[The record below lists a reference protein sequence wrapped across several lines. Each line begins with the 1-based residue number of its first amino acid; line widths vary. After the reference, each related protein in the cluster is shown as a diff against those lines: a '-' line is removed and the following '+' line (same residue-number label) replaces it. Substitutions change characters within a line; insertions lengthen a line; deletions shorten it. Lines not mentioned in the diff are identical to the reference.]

1 MDTTRGRTM
10 GSRRLSSL
18 VGIAGMVLGACG
30 QSAAPPAAEGVAQV
44 TGVPA
49 SPHELPLRRGFY
61 VSSDTACEQAS
72 NATLGLLHARGLNGS
87 RTDCVFESAE
97 MLGKAR
103 YRIVEQCTVIGSG
116 ERLRTSVIWEVLT
129 PESFQR
135 TEESGWQSRMRYCEQ
150 QALPEDWR
158 EIDLEADNH
167 SG

>member
-1 MDTTRGRTM
+1 M
-10 GSRRLSSL
+10 GSPRLSSL
-18 VGIAGMVLGACG
+18 IGIAAIVLGACG
-30 QSAAPPAAEGVAQV
+30 RSAAPPAAEDVVQV

-49 SPHELPLRRGFY
+49 PPQVLPLRRGFY

-87 RTDCVFESAE
+87 RTDCVFESVE
-97 MLGKAR
+97 SLGKAR
-103 YRIVEQCTVIGSG
+103 YRIVEQCAAIGSG
-116 ERLRTSVIWEVLT
+116 ERLRMSVIWEILT